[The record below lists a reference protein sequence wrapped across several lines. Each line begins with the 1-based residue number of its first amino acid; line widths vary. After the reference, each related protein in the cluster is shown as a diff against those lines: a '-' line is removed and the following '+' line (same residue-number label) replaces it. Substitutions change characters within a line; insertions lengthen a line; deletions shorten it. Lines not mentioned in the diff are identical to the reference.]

1 MFPFVFSHDTPK
13 MDEEDAREQGQ
24 TEIDLVQQA
33 YLYATV
39 KT

>member
-1 MFPFVFSHDTPK
+1 MLK
-13 MDEEDAREQGQ
+13 MDEDVREQGQ

-33 YLYATV
+33 YVYVTD